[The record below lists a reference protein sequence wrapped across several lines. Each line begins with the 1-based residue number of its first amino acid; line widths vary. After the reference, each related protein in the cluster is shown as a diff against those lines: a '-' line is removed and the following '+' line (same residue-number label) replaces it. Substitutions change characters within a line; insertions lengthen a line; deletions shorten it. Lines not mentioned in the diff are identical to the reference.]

1 MWVYGYIFLS
11 DHLYIHAV
19 ISLTFLPLLF
29 ILYKILWYWQK
40 DGLGKMWI
48 PEANLC
54 YLSFQDSASD
64 ESKLKSIPPPSV
76 SITLAAL
83 TGSSSSDPAN
93 GPKVKV
99 EDHTNSTHVDSSS
112 SPSSGF
118 NSDDRLRVTENGM
131 WAVLFISWLRTQYF
145 MPLISLFSV

>member
-1 MWVYGYIFLS
+1 M
-11 DHLYIHAV
+11 
-19 ISLTFLPLLF
+19 
-29 ILYKILWYWQK
+29 
-40 DGLGKMWI
+40 
-48 PEANLC
+48 
-54 YLSFQDSASD
+54 SFQDSASD
-64 ESKLKSIPPPSV
+64 ENKLKSIPPPSV

-118 NSDDRLRVTENGM
+118 NSDDRLRVTENGL
-131 WAVLFISWLRTQYF
+131 WAVFLIPWLRREYF
-145 MPLISLFSV
+145 LLLISLFLV